1 MQNLA
6 LKLLDTT
13 DKVCNRRLKN
23 PVARTF
29 WNKIG
34 KSHAVK
40 NIMESTDAELK
51 VDMNQNV
58 SHKFTVNRAWPS
70 EKKAY
75 PIRWLI
81 VVVSTMSAFIFGVL
95 VIIGIENY
103 QRVVSRKES

>member
-40 NIMESTDAELK
+40 NIMESTDEELK
-51 VDMNQNV
+51 VDMNELYNDFKEFFEDKQTKDMIDEGDKLSKMDLKKLLPTNKKIKTV
-58 SHKFTVNRAWPS
+58 SEYF
-70 EKKAY
+70 
-75 PIRWLI
+75 
-81 VVVSTMSAFIFGVL
+81 
-95 VIIGIENY
+95 
-103 QRVVSRKES
+103 

>member
-40 NIMESTDAELK
+40 NIMEVTDKKDADNELRNAISIIDRVK
-51 VDMNQNV
+51 AKGVI
-58 SHKFTVNRAWPS
+58 HKNTA
-70 EKKAY
+70 
-75 PIRWLI
+75 
-81 VVVSTMSAFIFGVL
+81 
-95 VIIGIENY
+95 
-103 QRVVSRKES
+103 SRQKSRMASYINSLK

>member
-1 MQNLA
+1 LKSSVSDIQNLA

-40 NIMESTDAELK
+40 NIMESTDEELK
-51 VDMNQNV
+51 VDMNELYNDFKDFFENKQMKDLLDEGNSLSQMDLKKLLPTNQKIKEV
-58 SHKFTVNRAWPS
+58 SKYF
-70 EKKAY
+70 
-75 PIRWLI
+75 
-81 VVVSTMSAFIFGVL
+81 
-95 VIIGIENY
+95 
-103 QRVVSRKES
+103 

>member
-1 MQNLA
+1 MKSSVSNIQNLA

-23 PVARTF
+23 PIARTF

-51 VDMNQNV
+51 VDMNDLYNDFKQFFEDKQMKDLIDEGDSLSKMDLAKLLPTNKEIKKV
-58 SHKFTVNRAWPS
+58 SEYF
-70 EKKAY
+70 
-75 PIRWLI
+75 
-81 VVVSTMSAFIFGVL
+81 
-95 VIIGIENY
+95 
-103 QRVVSRKES
+103 

>member
-1 MQNLA
+1 MKSSVSDIQNLA

-40 NIMESTDAELK
+40 NIMESTDEELK
-51 VDMNQNV
+51 VDMNELYNDFKDFFENKQMKDLLDEGNNLSQMDLKKLLPTNHKIKEV
-58 SHKFTVNRAWPS
+58 SKYF
-70 EKKAY
+70 
-75 PIRWLI
+75 
-81 VVVSTMSAFIFGVL
+81 
-95 VIIGIENY
+95 
-103 QRVVSRKES
+103 